1 MAVFDYICECCY
13 RLHCNICAHTLIEN
27 DVVIGDD
34 VTIKSGVYVW
44 DGITIEDEAFI
55 GPSVVFSNDKYP
67 RSKVYPE
74 KFMRTLVQ
82 RGASIGA
89 NATILLRDYNWRA
102 FNGWCWCRCYKRR
115 SFKSYSNG
123 KPC

>member
-1 MAVFDYICECCY
+1 MS
-13 RLHCNICAHTLIEN
+13 L
-27 DVVIGDD
+27 GDD

-44 DGITIEDEAFI
+44 DGITIEDGAFI

-74 KFMRTLVQ
+74 KFMRTSVQ

-89 NATILLRDYNWRA
+89 NATILP
-102 FNGWCWCRCYKRR
+102 GITIGER
-115 SFKSYSNG
+115 SMVGAGAVVTKDVPSKAIVMGNPAKVVGYVA
-123 KPC
+123 